1 VSPRQVSPGARLARL
16 GFQHAA
22 RAEQLLADPALS
34 GLVDPM
40 DLDFDEGLLPA
51 IGEVPDPDLALLA
64 LVRLMEAVRRLTDR
78 DPDDPALA
86 AADVSHLLQALRVGG
101 PVRDR
106 LLAVLGSSTA
116 LGDHLVRHPEHWTV
130 LTGSVDLGADELR
143 AELLTAVGADPTADE
158 PEAADGGTPAYDR
171 LRVAYRRRLLA
182 LAAHDLSSPEPVAR
196 LPEVARQL
204 SDLAAASLEAAL
216 AIARA
221 ELPADAVPCR
231 LAVIGMG
238 KCGGRELYY
247 VSDVD
252 VVFVAEPVGQRADDT
267 AGRATGRGEPRGD
280 EVEQAALATAD
291 QLATGLM
298 RACSAA
304 TAEGALWPVDA
315 NLRPEGKDGPLVRTL
330 ASHVAYYERWAKTWE
345 FQALLKARPV
355 AGDRGLGKEYVDA
368 VAPLVWR
375 AAERQNFVEDVQA
388 MRRRVEEQLPS
399 AEADRQLKLGPGGLR
414 DVEFSVQ
421 LLQLVHG
428 RADDTLRLRGTV
440 PAVHALAA
448 GGYVGRDDG
457 ARLDEAYRL
466 LRTIEHRVQLHRLR
480 RTHLMPSDA
489 DDLRRLGRQ
498 LGHRADPVQAVTKQ
512 WQGEARE
519 VRRLHRRLFYRP
531 LLNAVARLSPDEVRL
546 SPDAARAR
554 LHALGYRDPA
564 GALRHLQALTEG
576 VSRRAAI
583 QRQLLPALLGWF
595 ADEADPDAGLLA
607 FRRVSDSLGTTHW
620 YLKMLRDESAAAGRL
635 AHVLARSRFAADLLQ
650 QAPESVAL
658 LGDDAALQPRP
669 LEALRAEVGAA
680 VARDDDPQ
688 RAVRAV
694 RALRRRE
701 LFRIATS
708 DLLGRV
714 QLADVGA
721 ALTHLTAAVVEGALA
736 VAQRA
741 VEAQREGPLPTRL
754 LVVAM
759 GSLGAGEPGYGSDA
773 DVLFVHEPLPG
784 ADEKDAQSAAVAVV
798 SELRR
803 LLGEAGPDPAL
814 TLDADLR
821 PEGRNGPVVRTLESY
836 AAYYARWSLVWEAQ
850 ALLRASPL
858 AGDADLADRFL
869 AVIDPVRWP
878 VQGLSDSDLREVRR
892 MKARVESERLPRGA
906 DRTRHLKLGR
916 GGLTDVEW
924 CVQLLALCHAH
935 DVPALRRPGTVPGLH
950 AARDAGLLD
959 TEDFEVLAHAWTFVS
974 RLRNATV
981 LWRGRSSDTL
991 PSAVRDLDGVARI
1004 LGYPGGAATV
1014 MDDDY
1019 RAATRRARAAA
1030 ERVLY
1035 G

>member
-1 VSPRQVSPGARLARL
+1 VDVGAERMGTVTGVSGSRQVSLGARLAHL
-16 GFQHAA
+16 GFQDPE
-22 RAEQLLADPALS
+22 RAQQLLADPALS
-34 GLVDPM
+34 GLIDPM
-40 DLDFDEGLLPA
+40 DVEFDDGLLPA
-51 IGEVPDPDLALLA
+51 VGDTPDPDQALLA
-64 LVRLMEAVRRLTDR
+64 LVRLMESLRRVTSR
-78 DPDDPALA
+78 DPDDPTVV
-86 AADVSHLLQALRVGG
+86 AADVAHLLQAVRVGG

-106 LLAVLGSSTA
+106 LLTVLGSSTA
-116 LGDHLVRHPEHWTV
+116 LGDHLVRHPEHWVV
-130 LTGSVDLGADELR
+130 LDEEGAHEAASLR
-143 AELLTAVGADPTADE
+143 AELLAAVGADPEEHEPVADTTGTA
-158 PEAADGGTPAYDR
+158 ASDR

-182 LAAHDLSSPEPVAR
+182 LAARDLTLTDAVTRVVDVAAE
-196 LPEVARQL
+196 LADQ
-204 SDLAAASLEAAL
+204 AAAALEAAL
-216 AIARA
+216 AVARA
-221 ELPADAVPCR
+221 ELPPSAAPCR

-238 KCGGRELYY
+238 KCGGRELNY

-252 VVFVAEPVGQRADDT
+252 VVFVAEPVDGADE
-267 AGRATGRGEPRGD
+267 R
-280 EVEQAALATAD
+280 AALRTAD

-298 RACSAA
+298 RVCSAA
-304 TAEGALWPVDA
+304 TAEGTLWPVDA

-330 ASHVAYYERWAKTWE
+330 ASHLAYYERWAKTWE

-355 AGDRGLGKEYVDA
+355 AGDAALGQAYVEA
-368 VAPLVWR
+368 VTPLIWR
-375 AAERQNFVEDVQA
+375 AAEREHFVEDVQA
-388 MRRRVEEQLPS
+388 MRRRVEEQLP
-399 AEADRQLKLGPGGLR
+399 AREADRQLKLGPGGLR

-428 RADDTLRLRGTV
+428 RADETLRQRGTV
-440 PAVHALAA
+440 PAIEALIA

-466 LRTIEHRVQLHRLR
+466 LRTLEHRVQLHRLR
-480 RTHLMPSDA
+480 RTHLMPTDS

-498 LGHRADPVQAVTKQ
+498 LGHRADPGAAVVVQ
-512 WQGEARE
+512 WQREARE

-531 LLNAVARLSPDEVRL
+531 LLSAVARLSPDEVRL

-554 LHALGYRDPA
+554 LHALGYTDPA
-564 GALRHLQALTEG
+564 GALRHLEALTEG

-620 YLKMLRDESAAAGRL
+620 YLKMLRDESTAAERL
-635 AHVLARSRFAADLLQ
+635 AHVLARSRYASDLLQ

-658 LGDDAALQPRP
+658 LGDDAGLQPRSFD
-669 LEALRAEVGAA
+669 ALRAEISAA
-680 VARDDDPQ
+680 VARHDDPQ
-688 RAVRAV
+688 RAIRAV
-694 RALRRRE
+694 RSLRRRE

-708 DLLGRV
+708 DLLGRL
-714 QLADVGA
+714 QLPDVGA
-721 ALTHLTAAVVEGALA
+721 ALTQLTAAVVEGALA

-741 VEAQREGPLPTRL
+741 VEAERGAPMATRL

-773 DVLFVHEPLPG
+773 DVLFVHEPFEG
-784 ADEKDAQSAAVAVV
+784 ADEKDAQDAAVAVV
-798 SELRR
+798 AELRR
-803 LLGEAGPDPAL
+803 LLGDAGPDPAL

-821 PEGRNGPVVRTLESY
+821 PEGRNGPVVRSLSSY
-836 AAYYARWSLVWEAQ
+836 AAYYERWSLVWESQ
-850 ALLRASPL
+850 ALLRATPL
-858 AGDADLADRFL
+858 AGDAGLAERFTAL
-869 AVIDPVRWP
+869 IDPLRWP
-878 VQGLSDSDLREVRR
+878 ADGLTEHELREVRR
-892 MKARVESERLPRGA
+892 MKARVESERIPRGA
-906 DRTRHLKLGR
+906 DPGRHLKLGR

-935 DVPALRRPGTVPGLH
+935 EVVGLRQPGTVAGLS

-959 TEDFEVLAHAWTFVS
+959 VDDAEVLAHAWTFLS

-981 LWRGRSSDTL
+981 LWRGRPSDRL
-991 PSAVRDLDGVARI
+991 PSAIRDLDGVARI
-1004 LGYPGGAATV
+1004 LGYPAGAAV
-1014 MDDDY
+1014 HMDDDY

>member
-1 VSPRQVSPGARLARL
+1 MSPAARLARL
-16 GFQHAA
+16 GFSDPG
-22 RAEQLLADPALS
+22 RAQALLLDPALS
-34 GLVDPM
+34 GLADPM
-40 DLDFDEGLLPA
+40 DVDFAEGLLPA
-51 IGEVPDPDLALLA
+51 LGEAPDPDLALLS
-64 LVRLMEAVRRLTDR
+64 LVRLMESVRQLVQR

-86 AADVSHLLQALRVGG
+86 AADVAHLLQALRVGG

-106 LLAVLGSSTA
+106 LIAVLGSSTA
-116 LGDHLVRHPEHWTV
+116 LGDHLVRHPEHWTALV
-130 LTGSVDLGADELR
+130 GTDDHGAGALR
-143 AELLTAVGADPTADE
+143 AELLVAVGADPHADE
-158 PEAADGGTPAYDR
+158 PTADVRGTEAYDR
-171 LRVAYRRRLLA
+171 LRLAYRRRLLA
-182 LAAHDLSSPEPVAR
+182 VASRDLAESDPVAR
-196 LPEVARQL
+196 VADVAREL
-204 SDLAAASLEAAL
+204 ADLAAAALEAGL

-221 ELPADAVPCR
+221 ELAADATPCR

-238 KCGGRELYY
+238 KCGGRELNY

-252 VVFVAEPVGQRADDT
+252 VVFVAEPRDADDED
-267 AGRATGRGEPRGD
+267 G
-280 EVEQAALATAD
+280 ALTTAD
-291 QLATGLM
+291 QLATGMM

-304 TAEGALWPVDA
+304 TAEGTLWPVDA

-355 AGDRGLGKEYVDA
+355 AGDLALGEAYVDA
-368 VAPLVWR
+368 IAPFVWR
-375 AAERQNFVEDVQA
+375 AAQRDHFVEDVQA
-388 MRRRVEEQLPS
+388 MRRRVEEQVPS
-399 AEADRQLKLGPGGLR
+399 READRQIKLGPGGLR

-428 RADDTLRLRGTV
+428 RADESLRHHGTL
-440 PAVHALAA
+440 PAVQALAA

-457 ARLDEAYRL
+457 ARLDGAYRL
-466 LRTIEHRVQLHRLR
+466 LRTLEHRVQLYRLR
-480 RTHLMPSDA
+480 RTHLMPTGG

-498 LGHRADPVQAVTKQ
+498 LGHRADPAGAVVKQ
-512 WQGEARE
+512 WRTEARE

-531 LLNAVARLSPDEVRL
+531 LLSAVARLSPDEVRL
-546 SPDAARAR
+546 SPDAARER

-620 YLKMLRDESAAAGRL
+620 YLKMLRDESAAAQRL

-650 QAPESVAL
+650 QAPETVAL
-658 LGDDAALQPRP
+658 LGDEAGLQPRSAD
-669 LEALRAEVGAA
+669 ALRTEIEAA
-680 VARDDDPQ
+680 VARYDDPQ
-688 RAVRAV
+688 RAIRAV
-694 RALRRRE
+694 RSLRRRE

-708 DLLGRV
+708 DLVGRL
-714 QLADVGA
+714 QLADVGT
-721 ALTHLTAAVVEGALA
+721 ALTQLTGAVVQGALA
-736 VAQRA
+736 IATRVVEQQLGGA
-741 VEAQREGPLPTRL
+741 VPTRI

-773 DVLFVHEPLPG
+773 DVLFVHEPEDG
-784 ADEKDAQSAAVAVV
+784 ADETQAQDAAVAVV

-803 LLGEAGPDPAL
+803 LLAEPGPDPAL
-814 TLDADLR
+814 ALDADLR
-821 PEGRNGPVVRTLESY
+821 PEGRNGPVVRSLESY
-836 AAYYARWSLVWEAQ
+836 AAYYTRWSLVWEAQ
-850 ALLRASPL
+850 ALLRATPL
-858 AGDADLADRFL
+858 AGDLGLAERFVTL
-869 AVIDPVRWP
+869 IDPIRWP
-878 VQGLSDSDLREVRR
+878 PSGLSDADLREVRR

-935 DVPALRRPGTVPGLH
+935 DVPALRTPGTVPGLH
-950 AARDAGLLD
+950 AARDAGLLP

-981 LWRGRSSDTL
+981 LWRGRPSDAL
-991 PSAVRDLDGVARI
+991 PSGIRDLDGVARI
-1004 LGYPGGAATV
+1004 LGYPGGAAVV

>member
-1 VSPRQVSPGARLARL
+1 VNAGRQVSLSARLARL
-16 GFQHAA
+16 GFQDPA
-22 RAEQLLADPALS
+22 RAELLLADPALA
-34 GLVDPM
+34 GLIDP
-40 DLDFDEGLLPA
+40 LDVMFEDGLLSA
-51 IGEVPDPDLALLA
+51 VGETPDPDLALLA
-64 LVRLMEAVRRLTDR
+64 LVRLMESLHRLTTR
-78 DPDDPALA
+78 DPDDPSIA
-86 AADVSHLLQALRVGG
+86 AADVAHLLQAVRVGG

-116 LGDHLVRHPEHWTV
+116 LGDHLVRHPEHWIA
-130 LTGSVDLGADELR
+130 LSDDLEDAAPTMREALLR
-143 AELLTAVGADPTADE
+143 AVGADPADDRPTASC
-158 PEAADGGTPAYDR
+158 GGTAAYDR
-171 LRVAYRRRLLA
+171 LRVAYRGQLLA
-182 LAAHDLSSPEPVAR
+182 LAARDLADEDPTSRVE
-196 LPEVARQL
+196 EVSRQL
-204 SDLAAASLEAAL
+204 ADLAAGALEAAL

-221 ELPADAVPCR
+221 ELPDDAAPCR

-238 KCGGRELYY
+238 KCGGRELNY

-252 VVFVAEPVGQRADDT
+252 VVFVAEPV
-267 AGRATGRGEPRGD
+267 ATHGPGGPENGEEER
-280 EVEQAALATAD
+280 ALATAD
-291 QLATGLM
+291 LLATSLM
-298 RACSAA
+298 RACSTA

-355 AGDRGLGKEYVDA
+355 AGDLTLGEAYVDA
-368 VAPLVWR
+368 VAPFVWR
-375 AAERQNFVEDVQA
+375 AAEREHFVEDVQA

-399 AEADRQLKLGPGGLR
+399 READRQLKLGPGGLR

-428 RADDTLRLRGTV
+428 RADESLRLRGTL
-440 PAVHALAA
+440 PAVRALAS

-466 LRTIEHRVQLHRLR
+466 LRTLEHRVQLYRLR
-480 RTHLMPSDA
+480 RTHLMPSDDA
-489 DDLRRLGRQ
+489 DLRRLGRQ
-498 LGHRADPVQAVTKQ
+498 LGHRGQPATAVTRQ
-512 WQGEARE
+512 WLQEARE
-519 VRRLHRRLFYRP
+519 VRRLHQRLFYRP
-531 LLNAVARLSPDEVRL
+531 LLSAVARLSPDEVRL
-546 SPDAARAR
+546 SPDAAKAR

-564 GALRHLQALTEG
+564 GALRHIQALTEG

-620 YLKMLRDESAAAGRL
+620 YLKMLRDESAAAQRL

-658 LGDDAALQPRP
+658 LGDDAGLQPRP
-669 LEALRAEVGAA
+669 LTALRAEVASA
-680 VARDDDPQ
+680 VSRYPDPTQ
-688 RAVRAV
+688 AIRAV

-708 DLLGRV
+708 DLLGRLP
-714 QLADVGA
+714 LADVGT
-721 ALTHLTAAVVEGALA
+721 ALTHLTAAVVDGGLA
-736 VAQRA
+736 VARRA
-741 VEAQREGPLPTRL
+741 VEVQRGSALPTRL

-773 DVLFVHEPLPG
+773 DVLFVHDPLPG
-784 ADEKDAQSAAVAVV
+784 VGDNDAQDAATAVV
-798 SELRR
+798 AELRR
-803 LLGEAGPDPAL
+803 LLGEPGPDPAL
-814 TLDADLR
+814 SLDADLR
-821 PEGRNGPVVRTLESY
+821 PEGRNGPVVRSLDSY
-836 AAYYARWSLVWEAQ
+836 AAYYDRWALVWEAQ

-858 AGDADLADRFL
+858 AGDDELARRFL

-878 VQGLSDSDLREVRR
+878 AQGLSDTEIRDVRR

-906 DRTRHLKLGR
+906 DPTRHLKLGR
-916 GGLTDVEW
+916 GGLSDVEW

-935 DVPALRRPGTVPGLH
+935 DVPALRTHATVPGLL

-959 TEDFEVLAHAWTFVS
+959 ADDFEVLARAWTLTS

-981 LWRGRSSDTL
+981 LWRGRPSDSL
-991 PSAVRDLDGVARI
+991 PSGVRDLDGVARI
-1004 LGYPGGAATV
+1004 LGYPAGSALV

>member
-1 VSPRQVSPGARLARL
+1 VSPRQVSLGARLARL
-16 GFQHAA
+16 GFQRPA
-22 RAEQLLADPALS
+22 RAEQLLADPALA
-34 GLVDPM
+34 GLLDP
-40 DLDFDEGLLPA
+40 LDALFSDGLLPA
-51 IGEVPDPDLALLA
+51 VGDTPDPDLALLA
-64 LVRLMEAVRRLTDR
+64 LVRLMESLRRVFAR
-78 DPDDPALA
+78 DPDDPSVA
-86 AADVSHLLQALRVGG
+86 AADVAHLLQAIRVGG

-106 LLAVLGSSTA
+106 LLAVLGSSTT

-130 LTGSVDLGADELR
+130 LTDE
-143 AELLTAVGADPTADE
+143 AELPSARAGLLLAVGANPDDDQPLAGEGGAVAD
-158 PEAADGGTPAYDR
+158 DR

-182 LAAHDLSSPEPVAR
+182 LAAR
-196 LPEVARQL
+196 
-204 SDLAAASLEAAL
+204 DLAAAEPVQHVEEVSRQLADLAAAALGAAL

-221 ELPADAVPCR
+221 ELPGGATQCR

-238 KCGGRELYY
+238 KCGGRELNY

-252 VVFVAEPVGQRADDT
+252 VVFVAEPAGGGQ
-267 AGRATGRGEPRGD
+267 D
-280 EVEQAALATAD
+280 ERAALATAD
-291 QLATGLM
+291 QPATSLM

-304 TAEGALWPVDA
+304 TAEGTLWPVDA

-355 AGDRGLGKEYVDA
+355 AGDLALGEAYVDA
-368 VAPLVWR
+368 IAPFVWR
-375 AAERQNFVEDVQA
+375 AAEREHFVEDVQA
-388 MRRRVEEQLPS
+388 MRRRVEDHVPPR
-399 AEADRQLKLGPGGLR
+399 EADRQLKLGPGGLR

-428 RADDTLRLRGTV
+428 RADESLRERGTL
-440 PAVHALAA
+440 PAIRALAA

-457 ARLDEAYRL
+457 AQLDEAYRV
-466 LRTIEHRVQLHRLR
+466 LRTLEHRVQLHRLR
-480 RTHLMPSDA
+480 RTHLMPTDG

-498 LGHRADPVQAVTKQ
+498 LGHRAEPAEAVTRQ
-512 WQGEARE
+512 WQQQARE

-531 LLNAVARLSPDEVRL
+531 LLSAVARLSTDEARL
-546 SPDAARAR
+546 SPDAAQAR

-564 GALRHLQALTEG
+564 GALRHLEALTDG

-620 YLKMLRDESAAAGRL
+620 YLKMLRDESTAAQRL
-635 AHVLARSRFAADLLQ
+635 AHVLARSRYAADLLQ

-658 LGDDAALQPRP
+658 LGDDAGLQPRG
-669 LEALRAEVGAA
+669 LEALRTAVAAA
-680 VARDDDPQ
+680 VARYDDPQ
-688 RAVRAV
+688 RATRAV

-708 DLLGRV
+708 DLLGRL
-714 QLADVGA
+714 QPSDVGT
-721 ALTHLTAAVVEGALA
+721 ALTNVTAAVVEGGLA
-736 VAQRA
+736 VARRVVEDQRGSP
-741 VEAQREGPLPTRL
+741 VPTRL

-759 GSLGAGEPGYGSDA
+759 GSVGAGEPGYGSGG
-773 DVLFVHEPLPG
+773 DVLFVHDPLPG
-784 ADEKDAQSAAVAVV
+784 ADEQDAQDAAVAVV
-798 SELRR
+798 AELRR
-803 LLGEAGPDPAL
+803 LLGDPGPDPAL
-814 TLDADLR
+814 ILDADLR
-821 PEGRNGPVVRTLESY
+821 PEGRNGPVVRSLDSY
-836 AAYYARWSLVWEAQ
+836 AAYYERWSLVWEAQ

-858 AGDADLADRFL
+858 AGDADLAERFL
-869 AVIDPVRWP
+869 ALVAPVRWP
-878 VQGLSDSDLREVRR
+878 ANGLTDTELREVRR

-906 DRTRHLKLGR
+906 DPTRHLKLGR
-916 GGLTDVEW
+916 GGLADVEW

-935 DVPALRRPGTVPGLH
+935 DVPALRATGTVEGLR
-950 AARDAGLLD
+950 AARDADLLD
-959 TEDFEVLAHAWTFVS
+959 GDDFEVLARAWTFVS

-981 LWRGRSSDTL
+981 LWRGRPSDTL
-991 PSAVRDLDGVARI
+991 PSGIRDLDGVARI
-1004 LGYPGGAATV
+1004 LGYPAGTAAQ

-1019 RAATRRARAAA
+1019 RAAARRARAAA